1 MIIQDKS
8 YGKKSE
14 KHIEQCQNIRDKVP
28 GRSSFLF

>member
-8 YGKKSE
+8 DGKKPE